1 MSNTTKMSFDEF
13 INNLNSNSVIKA
25 EKNIYVEKNIL
36 SCYEDSKKTYRFKL
50 NLNDC
55 DCKTI
60 LDNSLNNSLM
70 EESQRQSMSFNSEYI
85 SQSCS
90 NNIGKNNK
98 FLINEIINNNDYIGI
113 QLYIGKKL
121 LILFNINHNL
131 IIISKFVGLCQ
142 NSRYYYD
149 LHIQLVMKYDK
160 LDLRKVKKEIEE
172 INKSDLNDYILQK
185 LFEDENVDSDRHYL
199 IQFYN
204 NNLKK
209 KEINL
214 NDSHISSE
222 SNQNNNNNTNNQNNN
237 NQNNNNDNNT
247 NNQNN
252 NTSNNRNNNNINN
265 NIKTLV
271 ENSSEKIENEEN
283 KRNIEQNNIR
293 DNNEINDLKK
303 TFRKG
308 KVKISDSPEEEVSIE
323 ERNQALYQLNQINN
337 RKKWKKIKA
346 FFEYED
352 AFKFILDIQNKKQA
366 IIFLVVLCVGLKLY
380 KVCF

>member
-36 SCYEDSKKTYRFKL
+36 SCYGDFQKTYRFKL

-70 EESQRQSMSFNSEYI
+70 EENQRQSMSFNSEYI

-149 LHIQLVMKYDK
+149 LHILLVMKYDK

-172 INKSDLNDYILQK
+172 INKSDPNDYILQK
-185 LFEDENVDSDRHYL
+185 QFEDENVDSDRHYL
-199 IQFYN
+199 IQLYS

-222 SNQNNNNNTNNQNNN
+222 SNQNN
-237 NQNNNNDNNT
+237 NNT

-352 AFKFILDIQNKKQA
+352 AFKFILDIL
-366 IIFLVVLCVGLKLY
+366 FER
-380 KVCF
+380 